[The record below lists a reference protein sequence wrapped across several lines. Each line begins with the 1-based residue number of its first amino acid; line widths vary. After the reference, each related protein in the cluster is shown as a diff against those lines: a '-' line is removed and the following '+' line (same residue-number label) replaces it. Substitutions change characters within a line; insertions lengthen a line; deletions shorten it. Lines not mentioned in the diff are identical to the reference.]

1 MAASKTYAE
10 QQNIKYAQKI
20 NELLKI
26 FPEVCREYFNSLE
39 YSKQPR
45 TRLAYARDLKTF
57 FEFLIAEFPQY
68 SNYQISDFTLHDIES
83 VTGQDISDY
92 LRYMKVYDKDG
103 KLITQ
108 TALKQCKY
116 AVRMWT
122 K

>member
-26 FPEVCREYFNSLE
+26 FPEFCREYFNSLE

-103 KLITQ
+103 TTEIGR
-108 TALKQCKY
+108 AH
-116 AVRMWT
+116 V
-122 K
+122 